1 MQGYA
6 TRPRFSD
13 TALYHDRPFALTLEA
28 GGDTV
33 IHYTLDGSAPTADSP
48 VYREPLTIDKNTT
61 VRAVGLSAG
70 RFASEETVATYL
82 FRAPHTLPVVCLAA
96 APDRWAQLTKA
107 PKVTAGLEEQLAY
120 IAYYEADG
128 TLGTAFPAGISP
140 RGNASLGYPQKS
152 LSVHLRGAY
161 GQSAVTY
168 PFWGS
173 ESFLSYKFLVLRN
186 GSQDIRAARLRDSFA
201 SRAAEHL
208 HVMTA
213 WTRPVIVYVNGTYY
227 GIMDLNEGMNQDYLW
242 THWGVD
248 QSTVNMVQRN
258 DHVKRGSAEGFVAL
272 RRYASRKNMAD
283 DAVYQEFCQKVD
295 MDAFID
301 YLIAQSFFGNYDIHN
316 QNWWNADSQIL
327 WQPILYDIDRCLN
340 ETSLSSNVL
349 GMYFNASGVVHN
361 QVGDRILME
370 IPCGLKKNAAWRQ
383 RFLERYAQVLCT
395 DFSEAR
401 LLSLLDSMAD
411 ELRPEMAEH
420 TALWHMPDSLSAWE
434 KSIQQMRQ
442 CISRRYAK
450 ITSQIKSQFSL
461 SASAWDA
468 LMEKYGGN

>member
-1 MQGYA
+1 MPGQIV
-6 TRPRFSD
+6 RR
-13 TALYHDRPFALTLEA
+13 
-28 GGDTV
+28 
-33 IHYTLDGSAPTADSP
+33 I
-48 VYREPLTIDKNTT
+48 YRE
-61 VRAVGLSAG
+61 
-70 RFASEETVATYL
+70 
-82 FRAPHTLPVVCLAA
+82 
-96 APDRWAQLTKA
+96 
-107 PKVTAGLEEQLAY
+107 Y
-120 IAYYEADG
+120 IAGTSITRICRNLEADG

-168 PFWGS
+168 PFWG
-173 ESFLSYKFLVLRN
+173 EKSFLSYKFLVLRN

-208 HVMTA
+208 HVMTV

-272 RRYASRKNMAD
+272 RQYASRKNMAD
-283 DAVYQEFCQKVD
+283 DAVYEELCRRMD

-316 QNWWNADSQIL
+316 QNWWNAGDQIL

-340 ETSLSSNVL
+340 ETSVSSNVL
-349 GMYFNASGVVHN
+349 GMYFNSSGVVHN
-361 QVGDRILME
+361 LKGDRILME

-383 RFLERYAQVLCT
+383 RFVERYAQVLCT
-395 DFSEAR
+395 DFSEER
-401 LLSLLDSMAD
+401 LLGLLDSMAD

-420 TALWHMPDSLSAWE
+420 TALWQMPDSLSAWE
-434 KSIQQMRQ
+434 KNIQQMRQ

-450 ITSQIKSQFSL
+450 ITGQIRGQFSL
-461 SASAWDA
+461 SASEWDA
-468 LMEKYGGN
+468 LMKKYSGH